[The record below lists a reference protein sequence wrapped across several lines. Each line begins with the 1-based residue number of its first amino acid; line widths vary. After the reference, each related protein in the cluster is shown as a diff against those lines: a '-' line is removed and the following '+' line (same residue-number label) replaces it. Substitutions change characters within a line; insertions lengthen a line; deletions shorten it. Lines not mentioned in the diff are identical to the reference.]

1 MCVCLWVCTQDL
13 NPALSN
19 YTSKV
24 QSLYLPPLLPQ
35 DSEMFFPLAQCSSEQ
50 GTEGLCLYQVLL
62 FTMALN
68 KYSAKA
74 SLQCEF
80 VFPSSFFFFSLLKPE
95 AQYCSVCCSPCK
107 SSCCS
112 RTGQEL
118 DQSPVSFQAF
128 NIQPFAS
135 GSTSVCMNW
144 GQLPCEKLAPPERV
158 QAPPVVPIAAS
169 SVAVQVKGPGLVLQ
183 FLGGAQIRPA
193 LL

>member
-1 MCVCLWVCTQDL
+1 MGVCLWVCTQDL

-35 DSEMFFPLAQCSSEQ
+35 DSETFFPLAQYSSEQ

-80 VFPSSFFFFSLLKPE
+80 VFPSSFFFFFSPTEARSTILL
-95 AQYCSVCCSPCK
+95 C
-107 SSCCS
+107 
-112 RTGQEL
+112 L
-118 DQSPVSFQAF
+118 L
-128 NIQPFAS
+128 QP
-135 GSTSVCMNW
+135 
-144 GQLPCEKLAPPERV
+144 
-158 QAPPVVPIAAS
+158 
-169 SVAVQVKGPGLVLQ
+169 LQ
-183 FLGGAQIRPA
+183 K
-193 LL
+193 